1 MAARLPGSA
10 TYADIEALPEHVV
23 GEVIAGELYTQ
34 ARPRGPH
41 AGTAGVL
48 GEELGPPFRRGRGG
62 PGGWILLPEP
72 ELHLGPRPD
81 ILVPDQAGWHR
92 DRLPSID
99 VAHFTVA
106 PDWCCE
112 ILSDRTRAHDRVRK
126 VPIYARER
134 VAHVWLVDP
143 AARTL
148 EVLRLDG
155 DGYRLVLT
163 ADGDAPVRAE
173 PFDAIELEL
182 GLLWRP

>member
-1 MAARLPGSA
+1 MAARVPGTA
-10 TYADIEALPEHVV
+10 TYAAIEALPENLV
-23 GEVIAGELYTQ
+23 GEIIAGELFTQ

-41 AGTAGVL
+41 TAAASIL

-62 PGGWILLPEP
+62 PGGWILLDEP
-72 ELHLGPRPD
+72 ELHLGGGPD
-81 ILVPDQAGWHR
+81 VLVPDIAGWR
-92 DRLPSID
+92 RERLPTVD
-99 VAHFTVA
+99 VAYFQNA

-112 ILSDRTRAHDRVRK
+112 VLSDSTRAHDRVRK

-134 VAHVWLVDP
+134 VQHVWLVDP
-143 AARTL
+143 AAHTL

-155 DGYRLVLT
+155 DGYRLAQA

-182 GLLWRP
+182 GLLWRA